1 MTNLTELYFRPKA
14 WEGEGT
20 IYKML
25 GVLVFKKISTKLFPK
40 THARTARPNSYYLWQ
55 KTVAGLRAYEKR
67 TRYSETIH
75 LVGIAVPIIGLII
88 GNHELPVQ
96 LILWFL
102 FGLNIYPILL
112 QRYNRIRLYRVL
124 KIDTTANKWL

>member
-1 MTNLTELYFRPKA
+1 
-14 WEGEGT
+14 
-20 IYKML
+20 ML
-25 GVLVFKKISTKLFPK
+25 GVLVFKKIMTRVFRKS
-40 THARTARPNSYYLWQ
+40 HARTARPNNYYLWQ

-75 LVGIAVPIIGLII
+75 LVGIAPIISLII
-88 GNHELPVQ
+88 GIHELPVH
-96 LILWFL
+96 LIMWFI
-102 FGLNIYPILL
+102 FGLNFYPILL

>member
-14 WEGEGT
+14 WEGEGA

-25 GVLVFKKISTKLFPK
+25 GVLVFKKIATKVFPK
-40 THARTARPNSYYLWQ
+40 SHAKTARPNNYYLWQ

-75 LVGIAVPIIGLII
+75 LVGIIVPIIGLII
-88 GNHELPVQ
+88 GNQELPVQ

-102 FGLNIYPILL
+102 SGLNIYPILL